1 MSTIAQNRNINEYVL
16 AFVQKVC
23 EENEYDAT
31 AFFESWNSEENQQ
44 GLANI
49 TKVDKGGKRVKDPN
63 KPKRGK
69 SAYLFFCA
77 EERSSVKKDMPDAKA
92 TEITTE
98 LGARWKILK
107 ASTKA
112 TDKKRVVEYEAEAV
126 EDKARYNEEM
136 KDYEPP
142 TDEELVQNKKQR
154 RKKKDKNAP
163 KRGKSAYIFFCAD
176 KRAEVK
182 EDMGESAKAT
192 EVTARLG
199 ELWNELKND
208 EDRSEELNNY
218 TKQAAQ
224 DKDRYEQEMS
234 DYIPDSDDEDK
245 NPAPKAKTGKKSSS
259 KKSAA
264 KKSSSKKS
272 AAKKSS
278 GKKGPNGYTYFCRE
292 NRKKVKDSNPEWK
305 AVEVTKQLSLMWK
318 NLSEDEQQ
326 EWKENAQE
334 STQESE

>member
-1 MSTIAQNRNINEYVL
+1 MSNIAQNRNINEYVL
-16 AFVQKVC
+16 AFIQKVC

-44 GLANI
+44 GIVNM
-49 TKVDKGGKRVKDPN
+49 TKVSKGGKRVKDPN

-69 SAYLFFCA
+69 SAYLFFCN
-77 EERSSVKKDMPDAKA
+77 EERSSVKNDMPDAKA
-92 TEITTE
+92 TEITAE
-98 LGARWKILK
+98 LGSRWKILK

-112 TDKKRVVEYEAEAV
+112 SDKKRVVEYEAAAAD
-126 EDKARYNEEM
+126 DKTRYIEEM
-136 KDYEPP
+136 KDYKPP
-142 TDEELVQNKKQR
+142 TDEELLQGKKQR

-182 EDMGESAKAT
+182 EYMGEGAKAAD
-192 EVTARLG
+192 VTARLG
-199 ELWNELKND
+199 EMWNELKND
-208 EDRSEELNNY
+208 ENRSEELNNY
-218 TKQAAQ
+218 IKQAAL
-224 DKDRYEQEMS
+224 DKERYDQEIS

-245 NPAPKAKTGKKSSS
+245 NPVPKAKTGKKSS
-259 KKSAA
+259 
-264 KKSSSKKS
+264 
-272 AAKKSS
+272 AKKSS

-318 NLSEDEQQ
+318 NLSEEEQQ

-334 STQESE
+334 STA

>member
-264 KKSSSKKS
+264 KKSS
-272 AAKKSS
+272 